1 MKFTKAAVS
10 NLSPGTG
17 DRFEWD
23 DTLPGFGV
31 RARGG
36 KLTYVAQFRVG
47 AQTRRKTIGDVRKL
61 DLDIA
66 RKIARQLFAQAALGV
81 DAAAERRAKTRAAA
95 APTVGA
101 VADMYCSAKRSVW
114 RPATQ
119 QVAEIYFRRQWGPLR
134 DLPIAMPPAAMR
146 PRVAARLHE
155 IAKESGLVSAR
166 QARTHLRAL
175 FNWAAREGLC
185 EANPAAF
192 TNDPAQGVK
201 SRERTLSDD
210 ELQMVWRACQ
220 DDDFGRI
227 IKLLVLT
234 GCRRSE
240 IGSLCWNELDIDTG
254 MMTVPGGRTK
264 NHRTLELT
272 LPGVA
277 ADILR
282 SIAARPGQD
291 FLFGSGSGGY
301 KSWDSGMEALNKRIS
316 AAGKPLEN
324 WSLHD
329 VRRTVRSGMGK
340 LGIAPHV
347 AERVI
352 GHAARGVEATYDRYS
367 YAPQIKAAL
376 AAWADHVVELVEG
389 RPNAASNVVPMTG

>member
-1 MKFTKAAVS
+1 
-10 NLSPGTG
+10 
-17 DRFEWD
+17 
-23 DTLPGFGV
+23 
-31 RARGG
+31 
-36 KLTYVAQFRVG
+36 
-47 AQTRRKTIGDVRKL
+47 
-61 DLDIA
+61 
-66 RKIARQLFAQAALGV
+66 
-81 DAAAERRAKTRAAA
+81 
-95 APTVGA
+95 
-101 VADMYCSAKRSVW
+101 
-114 RPATQ
+114 
-119 QVAEIYFRRQWGPLR
+119 WGPLR

-175 FNWAAREGLC
+175 LNWTAREGLC

-192 TNDPAQGVK
+192 TNDPAPGVK

-220 DDDFGRI
+220 DDDCGRI

-301 KSWDSGMEALNKRIS
+301 KSWDSGME
-316 AAGKPLEN
+316 
-324 WSLHD
+324 
-329 VRRTVRSGMGK
+329 
-340 LGIAPHV
+340 
-347 AERVI
+347 
-352 GHAARGVEATYDRYS
+352 
-367 YAPQIKAAL
+367 
-376 AAWADHVVELVEG
+376 
-389 RPNAASNVVPMTG
+389 